1 MRGGVPGS
9 VGDPGEEVG
18 EGAGAVVR
26 RGAGTGGVPSLVV
39 MRASSTLPAPD
50 VSPDGCQETLDVK
63 RLDIKRLHVDTTT
76 TLIVMED
83 EVDRLVA
90 AWRRERPDLD
100 VEPLE
105 VLSRVS
111 RLARHLDRARRLA
124 FAEHSL
130 EPWEFDVLTALRRAG
145 SPVPALP
152 RPAADPDPGHLRHDD
167 EPYRPAGEEGPGRA
181 PPRPQRPPGRT
192 GPPHRGGPGP
202 RGPGLL
208 AQEPDSSNWQERP
221 AILAELSSG
230 PQRGELQQAG
240 LLRQLTA
247 PFDNIPG

>member
-1 MRGGVPGS
+1 VGAAWVVAVGILADAVSECMFEPPYWRGGRKRKPFRH
-9 VGDPGEEVG
+9 PPC
-18 EGAGAVVR
+18 
-26 RGAGTGGVPSLVV
+26 PS
-39 MRASSTLPAPD
+39 
-50 VSPDGCQETLDVK
+50 SPRIYLDVK
-63 RLDIKRLHVDTTT
+63 IHEIEISIPEILDLKRLHVDTTT

-145 SPVPALP
+145 TPYQLSPGQLLTQTLVTSGTMTNRIDRLAKKGLVE
-152 RPAADPDPGHLRHDD
+152 RLPDPSDRRGVLVRLTDD
-167 EPYRPAGEEGPGRA
+167 GKDRA
-181 PPRPQRPPGRT
+181 DQALA
-192 GPPHRGGPGP
+192 
-202 RGPGLL
+202 GLL
-208 AQEPDSSNWQERP
+208 DQER
-221 AILAELSSG
+221 AILAELSSS
-230 PQRGELQQAG
+230 QRGDLAS